1 MTEKRASRITGRR
14 LSLLTALVAFASGA
28 VCWFSSLL
36 APLDRAFLD
45 LQTRWWQHAIDS
57 DAIIIEIDE
66 RSLHELGAWPW
77 RRLRHAQLIEKLQ
90 RLGARRLFVD
100 IDFSSP
106 AAHPGDDEHFAATL
120 RHVDGLL
127 ILPAFWQPLSFQ
139 SRALILS
146 EPLPAL
152 LDNANIRS
160 GSVNLIPGPDGLV
173 REIPELASS
182 ESHPVPPVWKL
193 LLPPESHGRAAS
205 LMLDYRIA
213 PASFTHY
220 SYVDILQGRVK
231 PDLSGK
237 TVLIGATAVELGDI
251 VPVPVHGAL
260 SGVLVQALSY
270 ESGRRVQLV
279 YAGPVTVLPML
290 CLWALVCALC
300 LTRATWRKP
309 YGVAIGLLVLPL
321 AVNVATYAAMDFIFE
336 ALPFFATSLT
346 AIAAALLRSLDIQT
360 LRSWRTSL
368 RLRHQDA
375 LLRRI
380 VDTSTDGILTLD
392 ESGRVRNA
400 NSAAATI
407 LGRPLVDLIGQSCE
421 SVLPLLHA
429 EAAGLSAP
437 NTPATRSLDLV
448 RSDGATFPAEV
459 VMTRLAWEDSFV
471 ISVCIR
477 DVSAHKRREQE
488 LHYLATH
495 DGLTGLPNRR
505 LLTERLQLALE
516 TAGESA
522 VFALLMVDLEGF
534 KQVNETFGHVTGDE
548 LLIELGKRF
557 QGLDAECRCIARL
570 GGDEFALL
578 LTETQTKN
586 LAGVCKDVRRLAE
599 TPTVVQGVPI
609 SLGARIG
616 VSQYPEHGLDSEL
629 LLRRADIA
637 LYSAKRKGTA
647 VEIYS
652 RSLDVSNPRRLQ
664 MLTELRSA
672 TTRQELTLHFQP
684 KISLSTGTPVE
695 AEALCRWRSP
705 VFGDVSPAEFIA
717 LAEAS
722 ELIQP
727 LTRWTLQHA
736 VRCCQRWRQKGC
748 QLKVAVNLSARHLQD
763 EHLPT
768 WLADLLHRTGTQPT
782 WLELE
787 ITESAIM
794 ADAERALGTL
804 RAIRHLGVTLSID
817 DYGTGYSSLAYL
829 QKLAVNRLKID
840 KSFVAGLEHSR
851 QDELIVKSTID
862 LAHGL
867 GLEVVAEGIETKGQY
882 NKLQAMGCDY
892 GQGYFVAHAMPEEIL
907 LEWYASR
914 CPAEDTAESLAPRRP
929 AKMF

>member
-1 MTEKRASRITGRR
+1 M
-14 LSLLTALVAFASGA
+14 TALLAFASGA
-28 VCWFSSLL
+28 ACWFSGLL

-45 LQTRWWQHAIDS
+45 LQTRWWQHPVAS

-77 RRLRHAQLIEKLQ
+77 RRARHAELLEKLQ
-90 RLGARRLFVD
+90 ELGARRLFVD

-106 AAHPGDDEHFAATL
+106 APHPEDDERLAATL
-120 RHVDGLL
+120 RRVAGLL

-139 SRALILS
+139 SPALILS

-152 LDNANIRS
+152 LENPHVRE
-160 GSVNLIPGPDGLV
+160 GSVNLIPGSDGLV
-173 REIPELASS
+173 RDIPEIASS
-182 ESHPVPPVWKL
+182 GSHPVPPVWKL
-193 LLPPESHGRAAS
+193 LVPPEGSHQTGS
-205 LMLDYRIA
+205 LPLDYRIA

-220 SYVDILQGRVK
+220 SYIDILQGRVK
-231 PDLSGK
+231 PALVGK
-237 TVLIGATAVELGDI
+237 TVFIGATAVELGDI

-260 SGVLVQALSY
+260 SGVLLQALSY
-270 ESGRRVQLV
+270 ESARRPPPA
-279 YAGPVTVLPML
+279 YAGAVLELTML
-290 CLWALVCALC
+290 LLWAFVCTIC
-300 LTRATWRKP
+300 LNRATWRKP
-309 YGVAIGLLVLPL
+309 YGAPVALLILPL
-321 AVNVATYAAMDFIFE
+321 AANVAGYAAASFVFTS
-336 ALPFFATSLT
+336 LPLFATSLT
-346 AIAAALLRSLDIQT
+346 AIAAALLRSLDIET
-360 LRSWRTSL
+360 LRSWRAAL

-380 VDTSTDGILTLD
+380 VDISTDGILTLD
-392 ESGRVRNA
+392 EAGRIRNA
-400 NSAAATI
+400 NNAAAVI
-407 LGRPLVDLIGQSCE
+407 LRRSPADLGGQSCE
-421 SVLPLLHA
+421 AVLPQLHA
-429 EAAGLSAP
+429 GAVDLIEL
-437 NTPATRSLDLV
+437 NTPSTLFIDLV
-448 RSDGATFPAEV
+448 RADGASFPAEV
-459 VMTRLAWEDSFV
+459 VMTRLAWEDS
-471 ISVCIR
+471 SVVSICIK
-477 DVSAHKRREQE
+477 DVSAQKRREQE

-495 DGLTGLPNRR
+495 DGLTGLSNRR

-516 TAGESA
+516 TASESEE
-522 VFALLMVDLEGF
+522 FALLIMDLEDF
-534 KQVNETFGHVTGDE
+534 KQVNDTFGHGTGDE
-548 LLIELGKRF
+548 LLVELGKRF
-557 QGLDAECRCIARL
+557 QGLDGESRCIARL

-586 LAGVCKDVRRLAE
+586 LSGVCKDVRRLAE
-599 TPTVVQGVPI
+599 MPTLVQGVPI

-616 VSQYPEHGLDSEL
+616 VSLYPEHGKDSEL
-629 LLRRADIA
+629 LLQRAEIA

-664 MLTELRSA
+664 MLTELRTA
-672 TTRQELTLHFQP
+672 TNRQELALHFQP
-684 KISLSTGTPVE
+684 QVVMSSGAAVE

-736 VRCCQRWRQKGC
+736 VRCCHRWRQKGC
-748 QLKVAVNLSARHLQD
+748 HLKVAVNLSARHLQD

-768 WLADLLHRTGTQPT
+768 WLADLLHRTGTQPG

-794 ADAERALGTL
+794 ADAERALRTV
-804 RAIRHLGVTLSID
+804 RAIRQLGVTLSID

-892 GQGYFVAHAMPEEIL
+892 GQGYYIAHAMPEDTL
-907 LEWYASR
+907 LQWYASR
-914 CPAEDTAESLAPRRP
+914 QPAEDTAESLRMRHSAS
-929 AKMF
+929 MF